1 MKFYLFLLCI
11 TFLWL
16 SQACNQRSRCPAYT
30 DIETISVAEAGG
42 TFNPTEAGA
51 IQVKRSR
58 KTGLVEGYG
67 KSKNASAKSKQ
78 MRTEKGFRSDPL
90 FFDDKSSAKE
100 RKRKRKKFLGLF

>member
-1 MKFYLFLLCI
+1 MKFYPFALFCLALLL
-11 TFLWL
+11 T
-16 SQACNQRSRCPAYT
+16 QACNQRSRCPAYT
-30 DIETISVAEAGG
+30 DIETISVAEGGG
-42 TFNPTEAGA
+42 TFNPAEAGA

-67 KSKNASAKSKQ
+67 KSKSASAKSKQ